1 MERRVAPAPDPV
13 PDVEEEL
20 WELVR
25 RVGTADPRP
34 ASLRADG
41 AAGNDGVHRET
52 PRVREDVAER

>member
-34 ASLRADG
+34 ASPRAGG
-41 AAGNDGVHRET
+41 AAEDGRGH
-52 PRVREDVAER
+52 PRNPPARDDVER